1 MDFIKHHSHF
11 SFRFAFFLTL
21 ASLPTAPS
29 GLGTQRDA
37 APASLCSSSRCF
49 WLLTHPNLLL
59 FTHFLRQAAWWVMP
73 PSSSCLPSVVAG
85 QSFLNRLPLQ
95 GQGGRH
101 RHHIAAH
108 FTEPHRPVEK
118 SHCPGPQQEEG
129 PAQPF
134 LETQSCPWSHRVT
147 QSEPSTP
154 ETPTLIKPALLG
166 CVQLHQ
172 LPLMNL
178 GVFTNKL

>member
-59 FTHFLRQAAWWVMP
+59 FTHFLRQAAWWVSAPELLLPALRGGWAVISEPAASAGAGGTSQAPHCCSFHRTTQASREESLSWPTAGRGPSSALLRNSELSLEP
-73 PSSSCLPSVVAG
+73 PSDAV
-85 QSFLNRLPLQ
+85 
-95 GQGGRH
+95 
-101 RHHIAAH
+101 
-108 FTEPHRPVEK
+108 
-118 SHCPGPQQEEG
+118 
-129 PAQPF
+129 
-134 LETQSCPWSHRVT
+134 
-147 QSEPSTP
+147 
-154 ETPTLIKPALLG
+154 
-166 CVQLHQ
+166 
-172 LPLMNL
+172 
-178 GVFTNKL
+178 